1 MRRKNNYVMRKLD
14 VPKRVTLPNGR
25 TFIARYK
32 RVSRSQLPANVIL
45 RRTYRQ
51 RAAPRG
57 RRRRKRRQGG
67 RGLFSF
73 IKKVAKNPVVRSL
86 AKKGV
91 QHLPTLYNAA
101 TSRIKNDKIR
111 NALQSNVAQ
120 GLLNKAVERYG

>member
-32 RVSRSQLPANVIL
+32 RVSMSQLPANVIL
-45 RRTYRQ
+45 RRTYRE
-51 RAAPRG
+51 RVADRG
-57 RRRRKRRQGG
+57 RRRRRRQGG

-73 IKKVAKNPVVRSL
+73 IKKVAKTPVVRSL
-86 AKKGV
+86 AKKCI

-111 NALQSNVAQ
+111 NALQSGVAQ
-120 GLLNKAVERYG
+120 GLLNKAVERYS